1 MKKYILFLLVLFS
14 AIWIGSA
21 VDAAITVGRISNV
34 EGQIYRYMDVD
45 DSWVATSQQSPAGTQ
60 DVLLTGGDSKAEIAF
75 PNDQLVS
82 LDENTEIEILQ
93 LDDDI
98 GEFILH
104 SGLARFYNRSSA
116 GKLLIETARGTATV
130 EPGSAIDVL
139 ADKKSVTVSAVYGE
153 AVFRSYQ
160 DGAETVEVISGSTS
174 LEFQEKSII
183 AGIGPIDSKW
193 DRWCADREGVLAQNR
208 MVRSEYLPESMQE
221 YAYAMEPNGRWQRIY
236 YSGYYYWAWKPHSVD
251 VGWSPYTTGYWG
263 DWHGSPVWI
272 DYNPWGWA
280 THHHGHWLN
289 MYGAWLW
296 TPYVHISNVPGVTAI
311 GFNISF
317 GRTYRSHWHPGRVRW
332 IAYNDN
338 IGWMPLAP
346 RETYYGYRKWGPRS
360 VVLQRGAS
368 LSININL
375 SSHRYINHAVII
387 PKNHLYQRKHGV
399 INNYNTVRIKNVN
412 KTTIVKNYKPL
423 LTSERERDQ
432 KHTVKAGRVRNAVRG
447 AAIVQPERK
456 KINTGEAVRFER
468 GDDRAMQTRR
478 DAQKETAVQASR
490 QKGSRNKVVAQKT
503 SAIRKRETG
512 NREIQEKVV
521 SSGQRVRERNVEKQ
535 EKPLRRS
542 RTAASVSAPGTE
554 VTTKDRNQAR
564 TGELKQTR
572 VETGSRNKVVD
583 QKTSAIRKRETGK
596 REIQEK
602 VVSSGQ
608 RVRERNVEKQ
618 EKPLRRSRTAAS
630 VSAPGKEVTTKGR
643 NQSRT
648 RESRQVKVETSS
660 RNKVVAEKTAATIKR
675 DTVARQKIPQEKP
688 QHQRQAALN
697 EERAKKTGQKNN
709 RKYSVNDKQE
719 ENKTEQQISR
729 NENSSREKNVFQER
743 NTGRRGSGRE
753 WVSASLNN
761 RRSR

>member
-1 MKKYILFLLVLFS
+1 MKKHILFLLVLFS

-60 DVLLTGGDSKAEIAF
+60 DVLLTGDDSKAEIAF
-75 PNDQLVS
+75 PNNQLVR
-82 LDENTEIEILQ
+82 LDENTEIEILK
-93 LDDDI
+93 LDDEI

-153 AVFRSYQ
+153 AIFRSYQ

-183 AGIGPIDSKW
+183 AGIGPIDRKW

-251 VGWSPYTTGYWG
+251 VGWSPYTTGYWD

-289 MYGAWLW
+289 MYGAWMW
-296 TPYVHISNVPGVTAI
+296 TPYVHVSNVPGVTAI

-317 GRTYRSHWHPGRVRW
+317 GRTYKSHWHPGRVRW

-338 IGWMPLAP
+338 VGWMPLAP
-346 RETYYGYRKWGPRS
+346 RETYYGYRKWGPRT
-360 VVLQRGAS
+360 VVMERGAS

-387 PKNHLYQRKHGV
+387 PKNHSYQRKHGV

-423 LTSERERDQ
+423 RTSERERDQ

-447 AAIVQPERK
+447 AAIVQSERK

-468 GDDRAMQTRR
+468 GDDRAIQTRR
-478 DAQKETAVQASR
+478 DAQKETTVQASR

-503 SAIRKRETG
+503 NAIRKRETG

-535 EKPLRRS
+535 EKPLQRS
-542 RTAASVSAPGTE
+542 SIAASVSAPGTE
-554 VTTKDRNQAR
+554 VTTKDRNQA
-564 TGELKQTR
+564 
-572 VETGSRNKVVD
+572 
-583 QKTSAIRKRETGK
+583 
-596 REIQEK
+596 
-602 VVSSGQ
+602 
-608 RVRERNVEKQ
+608 
-618 EKPLRRSRTAAS
+618 
-630 VSAPGKEVTTKGR
+630 
-643 NQSRT
+643 RT

-675 DTVARQKIPQEKP
+675 NTVARQKIPQEKP
-688 QHQRQAALN
+688 QPQRQAAHN

-719 ENKTEQQISR
+719 ENKKEQQISK
-729 NENSSREKNVFQER
+729 NKNFSREKNVLQER
-743 NTGRRGSGRE
+743 NTGRQGPGRE

>member
-1 MKKYILFLLVLFS
+1 MKKHILFLLVLFS

-60 DVLLTGGDSKAEIAF
+60 DVLLTGDDSKAEIAF
-75 PNDQLVS
+75 PNNQLVR
-82 LDENTEIEILQ
+82 LDENTEIEILK

-153 AVFRSYQ
+153 AIFRSYQ

-183 AGIGPIDSKW
+183 AGIGPIDRKW

-251 VGWSPYTTGYWG
+251 VGWSPYTTGYWD

-289 MYGAWLW
+289 MYGAWMW
-296 TPYVHISNVPGVTAI
+296 TPYVHVSNVPGVTAI

-338 IGWMPLAP
+338 VGWMPLAP
-346 RETYYGYRKWGPRS
+346 RETYYGYRKWGPRT
-360 VVLQRGAS
+360 VVMERGAS

-387 PKNHLYQRKHGV
+387 PKNHSYQRKHGV

-423 LTSERERDQ
+423 RTSERERDQ

-447 AAIVQPERK
+447 AAIVQSERK
-456 KINTGEAVRFER
+456 KINTGEAVRFAR
-468 GDDRAMQTRR
+468 GDDRAIQTRR
-478 DAQKETAVQASR
+478 DAQKETTVQASR
-490 QKGSRNKVVAQKT
+490 QKGSRNRRIDTDQG
-503 SAIRKRETG
+503 RDRQ
-512 NREIQEKVV
+512 QE
-521 SSGQRVRERNVEKQ
+521 
-535 EKPLRRS
+535 
-542 RTAASVSAPGTE
+542 
-554 VTTKDRNQAR
+554 
-564 TGELKQTR
+564 
-572 VETGSRNKVVD
+572 
-583 QKTSAIRKRETGK
+583 
-596 REIQEK
+596 
-602 VVSSGQ
+602 
-608 RVRERNVEKQ
+608 
-618 EKPLRRSRTAAS
+618 
-630 VSAPGKEVTTKGR
+630 
-643 NQSRT
+643 
-648 RESRQVKVETSS
+648 
-660 RNKVVAEKTAATIKR
+660 
-675 DTVARQKIPQEKP
+675 
-688 QHQRQAALN
+688 
-697 EERAKKTGQKNN
+697 
-709 RKYSVNDKQE
+709 
-719 ENKTEQQISR
+719 
-729 NENSSREKNVFQER
+729 
-743 NTGRRGSGRE
+743 
-753 WVSASLNN
+753 
-761 RRSR
+761 

>member
-1 MKKYILFLLVLFS
+1 MKKHILFLLVLFS

-60 DVLLTGGDSKAEIAF
+60 DVLLTGDDSKAEIAF
-75 PNDQLVS
+75 PNDQLVR
-82 LDENTEIEILQ
+82 LDENTEIEILK
-93 LDDDI
+93 LDDEI

-153 AVFRSYQ
+153 AIFRSYQ

-183 AGIGPIDSKW
+183 AGIGPIDRKW

-289 MYGAWLW
+289 MYGAWMW
-296 TPYVHISNVPGVTAI
+296 TPYVHVSNVPGVTAI

-317 GRTYRSHWHPGRVRW
+317 GRTYRSRWHPGRVRW

-338 IGWMPLAP
+338 IGWLPLAP
-346 RETYYGYRKWGPRS
+346 RETYYGYRKWGPRT
-360 VVLQRGAS
+360 VVMERGAS

-375 SSHRYINHAVII
+375 SSHRYINHALII

-423 LTSERERDQ
+423 RTSERERDQ

-447 AAIVQPERK
+447 AAIVQSERK

-468 GDDRAMQTRR
+468 GDDRAIQTRR
-478 DAQKETAVQASR
+478 DAQKETTVQASR

-503 SAIRKRETG
+503 NAIRKRETG

-535 EKPLRRS
+535 EKPLQRS
-542 RTAASVSAPGTE
+542 STAASVSAPGTE
-554 VTTKDRNQAR
+554 VTTKDRNQA
-564 TGELKQTR
+564 
-572 VETGSRNKVVD
+572 
-583 QKTSAIRKRETGK
+583 
-596 REIQEK
+596 
-602 VVSSGQ
+602 
-608 RVRERNVEKQ
+608 
-618 EKPLRRSRTAAS
+618 
-630 VSAPGKEVTTKGR
+630 
-643 NQSRT
+643 RT

-688 QHQRQAALN
+688 QPQRQAALN

-743 NTGRRGSGRE
+743 NTDRQGPGRE
-753 WVSASLNN
+753 RVSASLNN

>member
-21 VDAAITVGRISNV
+21 VDAAITVGRISTV

-75 PNDQLVS
+75 PNDQLVR
-82 LDENTEIEILQ
+82 LDENTEIEILE

-98 GEFILH
+98 VEFILH

-130 EPGSAIDVL
+130 ESGSAIDVL

-153 AVFRSYQ
+153 AIFRSYQ

-183 AGIGPIDSKW
+183 AGIGPIDRKW

-251 VGWSPYTTGYWG
+251 VGWSPYTTGYWD

-272 DYNPWGWA
+272 DNNPWGWA
-280 THHHGHWLN
+280 THHHGQWLN

-317 GRTYRSHWHPGRVRW
+317 GRTYRSQWHPGRVRW

-346 RETYYGYRKWGPRS
+346 REAYYGYRKWGPRT
-360 VVLQRGAS
+360 VVMERGAS

-375 SSHRYINHAVII
+375 SNHRYINHAVIV
-387 PKNHLYQRKHGV
+387 PKNQLYQRKHGV

-432 KHTVKAGRVRNAVRG
+432 KHTVKAGRVRNAVRR

-456 KINTGEAVRFER
+456 KINTGEAVRLER
-468 GDDRAMQTRR
+468 GDDRTMQTRR
-478 DAQKETAVQASR
+478 DVQKKTKVQATRKKRSR
-490 QKGSRNKVVAQKT
+490 QNIGAN
-503 SAIRKRETG
+503 
-512 NREIQEKVV
+512 V
-521 SSGQRVRERNVEKQ
+521 SS
-535 EKPLRRS
+535 
-542 RTAASVSAPGTE
+542 PGTE
-554 VTTKDRNQAR
+554 VTTKDRDQAR
-564 TGELKQTR
+564 TRESRQVK
-572 VETGSRNKVVD
+572 VETRSRNKVVD

-618 EKPLRRSRTAAS
+618 EKPLQGSSTAAS

-648 RESRQVKVETSS
+648 RESRQVKVETRS
-660 RNKVVAEKTAATIKR
+660 RNRVVAEKTAATIKR

-719 ENKTEQQISR
+719 EKKTEQKISR
-729 NENSSREKNVFQER
+729 NKNSSREKNVFLER
-743 NTGRRGSGRE
+743 NTGRQGPGRE
-753 WVSASLNN
+753 WV
-761 RRSR
+761 

>member
-1 MKKYILFLLVLFS
+1 MKKHILFLLVLFS

-60 DVLLTGGDSKAEIAF
+60 DVLLTGDDSKAEIAF
-75 PNDQLVS
+75 PNDQLVR
-82 LDENTEIEILQ
+82 LDENTEIEILK
-93 LDDDI
+93 LDDEI

-153 AVFRSYQ
+153 AIFRSYQ

-183 AGIGPIDSKW
+183 AGIGPIDRKW

-251 VGWSPYTTGYWG
+251 VGWSPYTTGYWD

-289 MYGAWLW
+289 MYGAWMW
-296 TPYVHISNVPGVTAI
+296 TPYVHVSNVPGVTAI

-338 IGWMPLAP
+338 VGWMPLAP
-346 RETYYGYRKWGPRS
+346 RETYYGYRKWGPRT
-360 VVLQRGAS
+360 VVMERGAS

-423 LTSERERDQ
+423 RTSERERDQ

-447 AAIVQPERK
+447 AAIVQSERK

-468 GDDRAMQTRR
+468 GDDRAIQTRR
-478 DAQKETAVQASR
+478 DAQKETTVQASR

-503 SAIRKRETG
+503 NAIRKRETG

-535 EKPLRRS
+535 EKPLQRS
-542 RTAASVSAPGTE
+542 STAASVSAPGTE

-564 TGELKQTR
+564 TGELTQTR
-572 VETGSRNKVVD
+572 VETG
-583 QKTSAIRKRETGK
+583 
-596 REIQEK
+596 
-602 VVSSGQ
+602 
-608 RVRERNVEKQ
+608 
-618 EKPLRRSRTAAS
+618 
-630 VSAPGKEVTTKGR
+630 
-643 NQSRT
+643 
-648 RESRQVKVETSS
+648 S

-688 QHQRQAALN
+688 QPQRQAALN
-697 EERAKKTGQKNN
+697 EERAKKTGQKKN

-743 NTGRRGSGRE
+743 DTDRQGSGRE
-753 WVSASLNN
+753 RVSASLNN

>member
-1 MKKYILFLLVLFS
+1 MKKHILFLLVLFS

-60 DVLLTGGDSKAEIAF
+60 DVLLTGDDSKAEIAF
-75 PNDQLVS
+75 PNDQLVR
-82 LDENTEIEILQ
+82 LDENTEIEILK
-93 LDDDI
+93 LDDEI

-153 AVFRSYQ
+153 AIFRSYQ

-183 AGIGPIDSKW
+183 AGIGPIDRKW

-251 VGWSPYTTGYWG
+251 VGWSPYTTGYWD

-289 MYGAWLW
+289 MYGAWMW
-296 TPYVHISNVPGVTAI
+296 TPYVHVSNVPGVTAI

-338 IGWMPLAP
+338 VGWMPLAP
-346 RETYYGYRKWGPRS
+346 RETYYGYRKWGPRT
-360 VVLQRGAS
+360 VVMERGAS

-423 LTSERERDQ
+423 RTSERERDQ

-468 GDDRAMQTRR
+468 GDDRAIQTRR
-478 DAQKETAVQASR
+478 DVQKETTVQASR

-535 EKPLRRS
+535 EKPLQRS
-542 RTAASVSAPGTE
+542 STAASVSAPGTE
-554 VTTKDRNQAR
+554 VTTKDRNQA
-564 TGELKQTR
+564 
-572 VETGSRNKVVD
+572 
-583 QKTSAIRKRETGK
+583 
-596 REIQEK
+596 
-602 VVSSGQ
+602 
-608 RVRERNVEKQ
+608 
-618 EKPLRRSRTAAS
+618 
-630 VSAPGKEVTTKGR
+630 
-643 NQSRT
+643 RT

-688 QHQRQAALN
+688 QPQRQAALN

-719 ENKTEQQISR
+719 ENKTEQQISK
-729 NENSSREKNVFQER
+729 NKNFSREKNVLQER
-743 NTGRRGSGRE
+743 NTGRQGPGRE

>member
-1 MKKYILFLLVLFS
+1 MVLFS

-60 DVLLTGGDSKAEIAF
+60 DVLLTGDDSKAEIAF
-75 PNDQLVS
+75 PNDQLVR
-82 LDENTEIEILQ
+82 LDENTEIEILK
-93 LDDDI
+93 LDDEI

-153 AVFRSYQ
+153 AIFRSYQ

-183 AGIGPIDSKW
+183 AGIGPIDRKW

-289 MYGAWLW
+289 MYGAWMW
-296 TPYVHISNVPGVTAI
+296 TPYVHVSNVPGVTAI

-338 IGWMPLAP
+338 VGWMPLAP
-346 RETYYGYRKWGPRS
+346 RETYYGYRKWGPRT
-360 VVLQRGAS
+360 VVMERGAS

-375 SSHRYINHAVII
+375 SSHRYINHALII

-468 GDDRAMQTRR
+468 GDDRAIQTRR
-478 DAQKETAVQASR
+478 DVQKETTVQASR

-503 SAIRKRETG
+503 NAIRKRETG

-521 SSGQRVRERNVEKQ
+521 SLGQRVRERNVEKQ
-535 EKPLRRS
+535 EKPLQRS
-542 RTAASVSAPGTE
+542 STAASVSAPGTE
-554 VTTKDRNQAR
+554 VTTKDRNQA
-564 TGELKQTR
+564 
-572 VETGSRNKVVD
+572 
-583 QKTSAIRKRETGK
+583 
-596 REIQEK
+596 
-602 VVSSGQ
+602 
-608 RVRERNVEKQ
+608 
-618 EKPLRRSRTAAS
+618 
-630 VSAPGKEVTTKGR
+630 
-643 NQSRT
+643 RT

-688 QHQRQAALN
+688 QPQRQAALN

-719 ENKTEQQISR
+719 ENKTEQQISK
-729 NENSSREKNVFQER
+729 NKNFSREKNVLQER
-743 NTGRRGSGRE
+743 NTGRQGPGRE

>member
-1 MKKYILFLLVLFS
+1 MVLFS

-60 DVLLTGGDSKAEIAF
+60 DVLLTGDDSKAEIAF
-75 PNDQLVS
+75 PNNQLVR
-82 LDENTEIEILQ
+82 LDENTEIEILK

-98 GEFILH
+98 GEFILN

-139 ADKKSVTVSAVYGE
+139 ADKKSVTVSAVYGK
-153 AVFRSYQ
+153 AIFRSYQ

-174 LEFQEKSII
+174 LEFQKKSII
-183 AGIGPIDSKW
+183 AGIGPIDRKW

-236 YSGYYYWAWKPHSVD
+236 YSGHYYWAWKPHSVD

-317 GRTYRSHWHPGRVRW
+317 GRTYRSRWHPGRVRW

-338 IGWMPLAP
+338 IGWLPLAP
-346 RETYYGYRKWGPRS
+346 RETYYGYRKWGPRT
-360 VVLQRGAS
+360 VVMERGAS

-375 SSHRYINHAVII
+375 SSHRYINHALII

-468 GDDRAMQTRR
+468 GDDRAIQTRR
-478 DAQKETAVQASR
+478 DVQKETTVQASR

-503 SAIRKRETG
+503 NAIRKRETG

-535 EKPLRRS
+535 EKPLQRS
-542 RTAASVSAPGTE
+542 STAASVSAPGTE
-554 VTTKDRNQAR
+554 VTTKDRNQA
-564 TGELKQTR
+564 
-572 VETGSRNKVVD
+572 
-583 QKTSAIRKRETGK
+583 
-596 REIQEK
+596 
-602 VVSSGQ
+602 
-608 RVRERNVEKQ
+608 
-618 EKPLRRSRTAAS
+618 
-630 VSAPGKEVTTKGR
+630 
-643 NQSRT
+643 RT

-688 QHQRQAALN
+688 QPQRQAALN

-719 ENKTEQQISR
+719 ENKTEQQISK
-729 NENSSREKNVFQER
+729 NKNFSREKNVLQER
-743 NTGRRGSGRE
+743 NTGRQGPGRE

>member
-1 MKKYILFLLVLFS
+1 MVLFS

-60 DVLLTGGDSKAEIAF
+60 DVLLTGDASKAEIAF
-75 PNDQLVS
+75 PNDQLVR
-82 LDENTEIEILQ
+82 LDENTEIEILK
-93 LDDDI
+93 LDDEI

-153 AVFRSYQ
+153 AIFRSYQ

-174 LEFQEKSII
+174 LEFQEKYII
-183 AGIGPIDSKW
+183 AGIGPIDRKW

-251 VGWSPYTTGYWG
+251 VGWSPYTTGYWD

-289 MYGAWLW
+289 MYGAWMW
-296 TPYVHISNVPGVTAI
+296 TPYVHVSNVPGVTAI

-338 IGWMPLAP
+338 VGWMPLAP
-346 RETYYGYRKWGPRS
+346 RETYYGYRKWGPRT
-360 VVLQRGAS
+360 VVMERGAS

-423 LTSERERDQ
+423 RTSERERDQ

-456 KINTGEAVRFER
+456 KINTGEAVRLER
-468 GDDRAMQTRR
+468 GDDRAIQTRR
-478 DAQKETAVQASR
+478 DAQKETTVQASR

-503 SAIRKRETG
+503 NAIRKRETG

-535 EKPLRRS
+535 EKPLQRS
-542 RTAASVSAPGTE
+542 STAASVSAPGTE
-554 VTTKDRNQAR
+554 VTTKDRNQA
-564 TGELKQTR
+564 
-572 VETGSRNKVVD
+572 
-583 QKTSAIRKRETGK
+583 
-596 REIQEK
+596 
-602 VVSSGQ
+602 
-608 RVRERNVEKQ
+608 
-618 EKPLRRSRTAAS
+618 
-630 VSAPGKEVTTKGR
+630 
-643 NQSRT
+643 RT

-688 QHQRQAALN
+688 QPQRQAALN
-697 EERAKKTGQKNN
+697 EERAKKTGQKKN

-743 NTGRRGSGRE
+743 DTDRQGSGRE
-753 WVSASLNN
+753 RVSASLNN

>member
-1 MKKYILFLLVLFS
+1 MKKHILFLLVLFS

-60 DVLLTGGDSKAEIAF
+60 DVLLTGDDSKAEIAF
-75 PNDQLVS
+75 PNDQLVR
-82 LDENTEIEILQ
+82 LDENTEIEILK
-93 LDDDI
+93 LDDEI

-104 SGLARFYNRSSA
+104 SGLVRFYNRSSA

-130 EPGSAIDVL
+130 ELGSAIDVL

-153 AVFRSYQ
+153 AIFRSYQ
-160 DGAETVEVISGSTS
+160 DDAETVEVISGSTS

-183 AGIGPIDSKW
+183 AGIGPIDRKW

-251 VGWSPYTTGYWG
+251 VGWSPYTTGYWD

-289 MYGAWLW
+289 MYGAWMW
-296 TPYVHISNVPGVTAI
+296 TPYVHVSNVPGVTAI

-317 GRTYRSHWHPGRVRW
+317 GRIYRSRWHPGRVRW

-338 IGWMPLAP
+338 IGWLPLAP
-346 RETYYGYRKWGPRS
+346 RETYYGYRKWGPRT
-360 VVLQRGAS
+360 VVMERGAS

-375 SSHRYINHAVII
+375 SSHRYINHALII

-423 LTSERERDQ
+423 RTSERERDQ
-432 KHTVKAGRVRNAVRG
+432 KHTVKAGWVRNAVRG
-447 AAIVQPERK
+447 AVIVQPERK
-456 KINTGEAVRFER
+456 EINTGEAVRFER
-468 GDDRAMQTRR
+468 GDDRAIQTRR
-478 DAQKETAVQASR
+478 DVQKETTVQVTRQKGSR
-490 QKGSRNKVVAQKT
+490 QNISANVSSPGREVTTKDRDQARTRESRQTRVETGSRNKVVAQKT
-503 SAIRKRETG
+503 NATRKRETG

-535 EKPLRRS
+535 EKPLQRS
-542 RTAASVSAPGTE
+542 STAASVSAPGTE
-554 VTTKDRNQAR
+554 VTTKDRNQA
-564 TGELKQTR
+564 
-572 VETGSRNKVVD
+572 
-583 QKTSAIRKRETGK
+583 
-596 REIQEK
+596 
-602 VVSSGQ
+602 
-608 RVRERNVEKQ
+608 
-618 EKPLRRSRTAAS
+618 
-630 VSAPGKEVTTKGR
+630 
-643 NQSRT
+643 RT

-688 QHQRQAALN
+688 QPQRQAALN

-719 ENKTEQQISR
+719 ENKTEQQISK
-729 NENSSREKNVFQER
+729 NKNFSREKNVLQER
-743 NTGRRGSGRE
+743 NTGRQGPGRE

>member
-1 MKKYILFLLVLFS
+1 MKKHILFLLVLFS

-60 DVLLTGGDSKAEIAF
+60 DVLLTGDDSKAEIAF
-75 PNDQLVS
+75 PNDQLVR
-82 LDENTEIEILQ
+82 LDENTEIEILK
-93 LDDDI
+93 LDDEI

-153 AVFRSYQ
+153 AIFRSYQ

-183 AGIGPIDSKW
+183 AGIGPIDRKW

-251 VGWSPYTTGYWG
+251 VGWSPYTTGYWD

-289 MYGAWLW
+289 MYGAWMW
-296 TPYVHISNVPGVTAI
+296 TPYVHVSNVPGVTAI

-338 IGWMPLAP
+338 VGWMPLAP
-346 RETYYGYRKWGPRS
+346 RETYYGYRKWGPRT
-360 VVLQRGAS
+360 VVMERGAS

-423 LTSERERDQ
+423 RTSERERDQ

-468 GDDRAMQTRR
+468 GDDRAIQTRR
-478 DAQKETAVQASR
+478 DVQKETTVQASR

-535 EKPLRRS
+535 EKPLQRS
-542 RTAASVSAPGTE
+542 STAASVSAPGTE
-554 VTTKDRNQAR
+554 VTTKDRNQA
-564 TGELKQTR
+564 
-572 VETGSRNKVVD
+572 
-583 QKTSAIRKRETGK
+583 
-596 REIQEK
+596 
-602 VVSSGQ
+602 
-608 RVRERNVEKQ
+608 
-618 EKPLRRSRTAAS
+618 
-630 VSAPGKEVTTKGR
+630 
-643 NQSRT
+643 RT

-688 QHQRQAALN
+688 QPQRQAALN

-743 NTGRRGSGRE
+743 NTDRQGPGRE
-753 WVSASLNN
+753 RVSASLNN

>member
-1 MKKYILFLLVLFS
+1 MKKHILFLLVLFS

-60 DVLLTGGDSKAEIAF
+60 DVLLTGDDSKAEIAI
-75 PNDQLVS
+75 PNNQLVR
-82 LDENTEIEILQ
+82 LDENTEIEILK

-153 AVFRSYQ
+153 AIFRSYQ

-183 AGIGPIDSKW
+183 AGIGPIDRKW

-236 YSGYYYWAWKPHSVD
+236 YSGHYYWAWKPHSVD

-317 GRTYRSHWHPGRVRW
+317 GRTYRSRWHPGRVRW

-338 IGWMPLAP
+338 IGWLPLAP
-346 RETYYGYRKWGPRS
+346 RETYYGYRKWGPRT
-360 VVLQRGAS
+360 VVMERGAS

-375 SSHRYINHAVII
+375 SSHRYINHALII

-468 GDDRAMQTRR
+468 GDDRAIQTRR
-478 DAQKETAVQASR
+478 DVQKETTVQASR

-521 SSGQRVRERNVEKQ
+521 SLGQRVRERNVEKQ
-535 EKPLRRS
+535 EKPLQRS
-542 RTAASVSAPGTE
+542 STAASVSAPGTG
-554 VTTKDRNQAR
+554 VTTKDRNQA
-564 TGELKQTR
+564 
-572 VETGSRNKVVD
+572 
-583 QKTSAIRKRETGK
+583 
-596 REIQEK
+596 
-602 VVSSGQ
+602 
-608 RVRERNVEKQ
+608 
-618 EKPLRRSRTAAS
+618 
-630 VSAPGKEVTTKGR
+630 
-643 NQSRT
+643 RT

-688 QHQRQAALN
+688 QPQRQAALN

-719 ENKTEQQISR
+719 ENKTEQQISK
-729 NENSSREKNVFQER
+729 NKNFSREKNVLQER
-743 NTGRRGSGRE
+743 NTGRQGPGRE

>member
-1 MKKYILFLLVLFS
+1 MVLFS

-60 DVLLTGGDSKAEIAF
+60 DVLLTGDDSKAEIAF
-75 PNDQLVS
+75 PNDQLVR
-82 LDENTEIEILQ
+82 LDENTEIEILK
-93 LDDDI
+93 LDDEI

-153 AVFRSYQ
+153 AIFRSYQ

-183 AGIGPIDSKW
+183 AGIGPIDRKW

-251 VGWSPYTTGYWG
+251 VGWSPYTTGYWD

-289 MYGAWLW
+289 MYGAWMW
-296 TPYVHISNVPGVTAI
+296 TPYVHVSNVPGVTAI

-317 GRTYRSHWHPGRVRW
+317 GRIYRSRWHPGRVRW

-338 IGWMPLAP
+338 IGWLPLAP
-346 RETYYGYRKWGPRS
+346 RETYYGYRKWGPRT
-360 VVLQRGAS
+360 VVMERGAS

-375 SSHRYINHAVII
+375 SSHRYINHALII

-412 KTTIVKNYKPL
+412 KTTIVKNYKSL
-423 LTSERERDQ
+423 LTSERDQ

-447 AAIVQPERK
+447 PAIVQPERK

-468 GDDRAMQTRR
+468 GDDRAIQTRR
-478 DAQKETAVQASR
+478 DVQKETTVQVTRQKGSR
-490 QKGSRNKVVAQKT
+490 QNISANVSSPGRAVKTKDRDQARTRESRQTRVETGSRNKVVAQKT
-503 SAIRKRETG
+503 NATRKRETG

-535 EKPLRRS
+535 EKPLQRS
-542 RTAASVSAPGTE
+542 STAASVSAPGTE
-554 VTTKDRNQAR
+554 VTTKDRNQA
-564 TGELKQTR
+564 
-572 VETGSRNKVVD
+572 
-583 QKTSAIRKRETGK
+583 
-596 REIQEK
+596 
-602 VVSSGQ
+602 
-608 RVRERNVEKQ
+608 
-618 EKPLRRSRTAAS
+618 
-630 VSAPGKEVTTKGR
+630 
-643 NQSRT
+643 RT

-688 QHQRQAALN
+688 QSQRQAALN

-719 ENKTEQQISR
+719 ENKKEQQISK
-729 NENSSREKNVFQER
+729 NKNFSREKNVPQER
-743 NTGRRGSGRE
+743 NTGRQGPGRE

>member
-1 MKKYILFLLVLFS
+1 MVLFS

-60 DVLLTGGDSKAEIAF
+60 DVLLTGDDSKAEIAF
-75 PNDQLVS
+75 PNDQLVR
-82 LDENTEIEILQ
+82 LDENTEIEILK
-93 LDDDI
+93 LDDEI

-153 AVFRSYQ
+153 AIFRSYQ

-174 LEFQEKSII
+174 LEFQEKHII
-183 AGIGPIDSKW
+183 AGIGPIDRKW

-251 VGWSPYTTGYWG
+251 VGWSPYTTGYWD

-289 MYGAWLW
+289 MYGAWMW
-296 TPYVHISNVPGVTAI
+296 TPYVHVSNVPGVTAI

-338 IGWMPLAP
+338 VGWMPLAP
-346 RETYYGYRKWGPRS
+346 RETYYGYRKWGPRT
-360 VVLQRGAS
+360 VVMERGAS

-387 PKNHLYQRKHGV
+387 PKNHSYQRKHGV

-423 LTSERERDQ
+423 RTSERERDQ

-447 AAIVQPERK
+447 AAIVQSERK

-468 GDDRAMQTRR
+468 GDDRAIQTRR
-478 DAQKETAVQASR
+478 DAQKETTVQASR

-503 SAIRKRETG
+503 NAIRKRETG

-535 EKPLRRS
+535 EKPLQRS
-542 RTAASVSAPGTE
+542 STAASVSAPGTE
-554 VTTKDRNQAR
+554 VTTKDRNQA
-564 TGELKQTR
+564 
-572 VETGSRNKVVD
+572 
-583 QKTSAIRKRETGK
+583 
-596 REIQEK
+596 
-602 VVSSGQ
+602 
-608 RVRERNVEKQ
+608 
-618 EKPLRRSRTAAS
+618 
-630 VSAPGKEVTTKGR
+630 
-643 NQSRT
+643 RT

-688 QHQRQAALN
+688 QPQRQAALN
-697 EERAKKTGQKNN
+697 EERAKKTGQKKN
-709 RKYSVNDKQE
+709 RKHSVNDKQE

-743 NTGRRGSGRE
+743 NTDRQGPGRE
-753 WVSASLNN
+753 RVSASLNN

>member
-1 MKKYILFLLVLFS
+1 MVLFS

-60 DVLLTGGDSKAEIAF
+60 DVLLTGDDSKAEIAF
-75 PNDQLVS
+75 PNDQLVR
-82 LDENTEIEILQ
+82 LDENTEIEILK
-93 LDDDI
+93 LDDEI

-153 AVFRSYQ
+153 AIFRSYQ

-174 LEFQEKSII
+174 LEFQEKHII
-183 AGIGPIDSKW
+183 AGIGPIDLNW
-193 DRWCADREGVLAQNR
+193 DRWCSDREGVLAHNR

-251 VGWSPYTTGYWG
+251 VGWSPYTTGYWD

-289 MYGAWLW
+289 MYGAWMW
-296 TPYVHISNVPGVTAI
+296 TPYVHVSNVPGVTAI

-338 IGWMPLAP
+338 VGWMPLAP
-346 RETYYGYRKWGPRS
+346 RETYYGYRKWGPRT
-360 VVLQRGAS
+360 VVMERGAS

-387 PKNHLYQRKHGV
+387 PKNHSYQRKHGV

-423 LTSERERDQ
+423 RTSERERDQ

-447 AAIVQPERK
+447 AAIVQSERK

-468 GDDRAMQTRR
+468 GDDRAIQTRR
-478 DAQKETAVQASR
+478 DAQKETTVQASR

-503 SAIRKRETG
+503 NAIRKRETG

-535 EKPLRRS
+535 EKPLQRS
-542 RTAASVSAPGTE
+542 STAASVSAPGTE
-554 VTTKDRNQAR
+554 VTTKDRNQA
-564 TGELKQTR
+564 
-572 VETGSRNKVVD
+572 
-583 QKTSAIRKRETGK
+583 
-596 REIQEK
+596 
-602 VVSSGQ
+602 
-608 RVRERNVEKQ
+608 
-618 EKPLRRSRTAAS
+618 
-630 VSAPGKEVTTKGR
+630 
-643 NQSRT
+643 RT

-688 QHQRQAALN
+688 QPQRQAALN
-697 EERAKKTGQKNN
+697 EERAKKTGQKKN
-709 RKYSVNDKQE
+709 RKHSVNDKQE

-743 NTGRRGSGRE
+743 NTDRQGPGRE
-753 WVSASLNN
+753 RVSASLNN